1 MENMGNR
8 VEEDL
13 RLDGPA
19 RQHGGLPTIASDLGD
34 PKQTNNTISR
44 DSEYTLA
51 DPEIEEA
58 ASSKEI
64 YAKSPVST
72 RPSSDQDRL
81 GVNVVGAEKEFAE
94 LQRELSHVS
103 RKLSR
108 QQSRRSERHNA
119 PSDLEKAASAEG
131 SEEDEPFNLE
141 ETLRGNKLL
150 EEESG
155 IKGKQIGVIWEN
167 LTVKGMGGSKIYAPT
182 FPDAF
187 TGFFGA
193 PFKLAMSLCGIGGKG
208 KEVTILKDFFGV
220 AKPGEMVLVLGKP
233 GSGCTTFLKSI
244 SNQLYGYTS
253 VNGEV
258 LYGPFTSKEFAKR
271 YRGEAVYC
279 QEDDIHHPTLT
290 VGQTLG
296 FALETKVPGKRP
308 GGVSVAQFRDKVVD
322 MLLRMFNI
330 EHTKDTIVGNPF
342 VRGISGGERK
352 RVSIA
357 EMMIAGA
364 AVCSHD
370 NSTRGLDAST
380 AVDYAKSL
388 RVITNIYRTTTF
400 VSLYQASENIYK
412 QFDKV
417 MVIDDGREVFFG
429 PTQEA
434 RAYMESLGFLPKPR
448 QTTPDYLTGC
458 TDPFEREY
466 QDGRDASN
474 APNSPDDLVTAFAK
488 SSYATRLKQEMAAY
502 RERLQEE
509 QQVYEDFKTAVVQG
523 KRHASR
529 KSVYSIPFHL
539 QVAALIRRQ
548 FILKWQDRFP
558 LVTSYTTSIVIAIV
572 IGTVWLQQPQTSA
585 GAFTRGGVLFIS
597 LLFNCFQAFA
607 ELASTMVGR
616 PMLNKHRA
624 YTFHRPSA
632 LWIAQIIVDL
642 AFSSVQILL
651 FSIIVYFM
659 CGLVLNVGAFF
670 TFYLVIVSG
679 YLAITLFFR
688 TVGCMCP
695 DFDSAIKIAAL
706 IITLF
711 VLTSGYLIQYQSEQV
726 WLAWIFYVNALGL
739 GFASMMVN
747 EFSRIDLTCVGT
759 SLIPNGPGYGDI
771 NHQLWRN
778 WGIIVVLIIA
788 FLITNAILGEYINFG
803 AGGKTITFFAP
814 ENTERKKLN
823 EELQAKK
830 AKRGR
835 HDAEQEGSELKIESK
850 AVLTWEGL
858 CYEVPVP
865 SGQLRLLKDIYGYVK
880 PGELTALMGASGAGK
895 TTLLDVLAS
904 RKNIGV
910 ILGRSWS
917 MGSSRGWISSA
928 LRFSADLRQPY
939 ETPQAE
945 KYAYVEE
952 IIALLEMEDIADAI
966 IGDPEAG
973 LAVEQRKR
981 VTIGVELAAKP
992 QLLLF
997 LDEPTSGLDSQS
1009 AFNVVRF
1016 LRKLAAAGQAILCT
1030 IHQPNASLFESFDR
1044 LLLLQKGGECVYFGD
1059 IGRDANVLI
1068 DYFRE
1073 NGADCPPDANPAEWM
1088 LDTIGAGQ
1096 AARFGSKDWGQIWR
1110 ESDELQATKEA
1121 ILRIKAE
1128 RNKEVSSQ
1136 PKAEQKETSLQYRV
1150 FVIFQVTVLPAL
1162 ILAQVEPCYDLSRLT
1177 YYREAAS
1184 KTYKQ
1189 LPFALSMVLA
1199 EMPYSLLCAV
1209 AFFITIYYPAG
1220 FNLQSS
1226 RAGYFFI
1233 VTLITEIFSV
1243 TLGQTISAL
1252 TPSTFI
1258 AVLLNPFVII
1268 VFALFCGV
1276 AIPKP
1281 QIPGFWRAWLYQL
1294 DPFTRLISGLVAT
1307 ELHDLP
1313 VVCTQRELNLFTAP
1327 AGQSCGEYMT
1337 SFFAAGGAGYIVDNA
1352 TSACE
1357 YCAYKVGDQ
1366 FYEPLGI
1373 SFDHRWRDFGIL
1385 TAFIG
1390 GNLILLF
1397 LGSRYLNFNKR

>member
-1 MENMGNR
+1 MERPGNNM
-8 VEEDL
+8 EENLHLHD
-13 RLDGPA
+13 PA
-19 RQHGGLPTIASDLGD
+19 RQQHGGLPTIVGDLGD
-34 PKQTNNTISR
+34 PKQSKYTISR

-167 LTVKGMGGSKIYAPT
+167 LTVKGMGGSKIYVPT

-474 APNSPDDLVTAFAK
+474 APNSPDDLVAAFAK
-488 SSYATRLKQEMAAY
+488 SSYATRLKQEMATY

-548 FILKWQDRFP
+548 FILKWQDRFS

-572 IGTVWLQQPQTSA
+572 IGTVWLRQPQTSA

-771 NHQLWRN
+771 NHQVCTLLGSEPGNPVVSGTSYIKTSFSYYPDQLWRN

-814 ENTERKKLN
+814 ENAERKKLN

-910 ILGRSWS
+910 ISVEKLVDGVKPGMDFQRGTSYAEQLDVHESCATVREVRISIGRSPDTRIRRMLTCRSGSPLLGRSPPAV
-917 MGSSRGWISSA
+917 RDSA
-928 LRFSADLRQPY
+928 
-939 ETPQAE
+939 
-945 KYAYVEE
+945 
-952 IIALLEMEDIADAI
+952 
-966 IGDPEAG
+966 
-973 LAVEQRKR
+973 
-981 VTIGVELAAKP
+981 
-992 QLLLF
+992 
-997 LDEPTSGLDSQS
+997 
-1009 AFNVVRF
+1009 
-1016 LRKLAAAGQAILCT
+1016 
-1030 IHQPNASLFESFDR
+1030 
-1044 LLLLQKGGECVYFGD
+1044 GGEVC
-1059 IGRDANVLI
+1059 
-1068 DYFRE
+1068 
-1073 NGADCPPDANPAEWM
+1073 
-1088 LDTIGAGQ
+1088 
-1096 AARFGSKDWGQIWR
+1096 
-1110 ESDELQATKEA
+1110 
-1121 ILRIKAE
+1121 
-1128 RNKEVSSQ
+1128 
-1136 PKAEQKETSLQYRV
+1136 
-1150 FVIFQVTVLPAL
+1150 
-1162 ILAQVEPCYDLSRLT
+1162 
-1177 YYREAAS
+1177 
-1184 KTYKQ
+1184 
-1189 LPFALSMVLA
+1189 
-1199 EMPYSLLCAV
+1199 LC
-1209 AFFITIYYPAG
+1209 
-1220 FNLQSS
+1220 
-1226 RAGYFFI
+1226 
-1233 VTLITEIFSV
+1233 
-1243 TLGQTISAL
+1243 
-1252 TPSTFI
+1252 
-1258 AVLLNPFVII
+1258 
-1268 VFALFCGV
+1268 
-1276 AIPKP
+1276 
-1281 QIPGFWRAWLYQL
+1281 
-1294 DPFTRLISGLVAT
+1294 
-1307 ELHDLP
+1307 
-1313 VVCTQRELNLFTAP
+1313 
-1327 AGQSCGEYMT
+1327 
-1337 SFFAAGGAGYIVDNA
+1337 
-1352 TSACE
+1352 
-1357 YCAYKVGDQ
+1357 
-1366 FYEPLGI
+1366 
-1373 SFDHRWRDFGIL
+1373 
-1385 TAFIG
+1385 
-1390 GNLILLF
+1390 
-1397 LGSRYLNFNKR
+1397 